1 MLNAQDL
8 SKAIA
13 VLKMVSDVPF
23 QTMEPNLIGKLKA
36 EAFLVSLPLQYA
48 LEQIAVQVKQEK
60 ELAL

>member
-13 VLKMVSDVPF
+13 VLKMVSDVSF
-23 QTMEPNLIGKLKA
+23 YDMEPTTLGKLRA
-36 EAFLVSLPLQYA
+36 DAFIVSLPLQHA
-48 LEQIAVQVKQEK
+48 LEQLAVQVKKEE